1 MSTRSVHQAPGE
13 RARLAALTTYT
24 LSEAAVLDTI
34 STQVCTVPAVGR
46 KMDLESRAR
55 IERRLQAPL
64 NQLPEGVYM
73 PQGDQFAHCRL
84 VGGVAVFFPPQW
96 QVISFSPRARRL
108 AIVTM

>member
-24 LSEAAVLDTI
+24 LSEAEAAVLDTI

-55 IERRLQAPL
+55 VERRLQAPL

-84 VGGVAVFFPPQW
+84 VGGVAVCLPPYSGKLSHFLR
-96 QVISFSPRARRL
+96 VRAVL
-108 AIVTM
+108 Q